1 MENGIGNLATD
12 EVVKDVLPTEEV
24 TDIETPIVEDEKE
37 LENVELEDSLLKSD
51 DEKTLNEKIYEDSLK
66 EEGKLNEQLPTDE
79 YELPEPTLE
88 EKQESIDE
96 IVDDIK
102 DALDV
107 QDGDELTTE
116 TLEKMATIFFE
127 KEESY
132 KRQIRQGEIAYKTLE
147 KSYEKVLDEL
157 NDLKYDPKR
166 IVVEDESLGY
176 FASIYK
182 KFSKNPSDKNVQKE
196 LAKFHMSGLKQLY
209 PEFDP
214 VEASRTINDKRRAAI
229 NAVAAASESAGGMNK
244 TETNKPMK
252 PKGFM
257 INL

>member
-12 EVVKDVLPTEEV
+12 EVVKDTLPTEEV
-24 TDIETPIVEDEKE
+24 TEIETPIVEDEKE
-37 LENVELEDSLLKSD
+37 LENVELTDSLLKSD

-66 EEGKLNEQLPTDE
+66 EEGKLSEELPKDE

-102 DALDV
+102 DALDIE
-107 QDGDELTTE
+107 DGDELTAE
-116 TLEKMATIFFE
+116 TLEKMATVFFE
-127 KEESY
+127 KEELY
-132 KRQIRQGEIAYKTLE
+132 KRQIRQGEISYKNLE
-147 KSYEKVLDEL
+147 KSYEKVVDEL
-157 NDLKYDPKR
+157 NEMKYDPKR
-166 IVVEDESLGY
+166 IVIEDESLGY

-214 VEASRTINDKRRAAI
+214 VETSRHINDKRRAALD
-229 NAVAAASESAGGMNK
+229 AVAASSESSSGINK
-244 TETNKPMK
+244 TETMVNTK